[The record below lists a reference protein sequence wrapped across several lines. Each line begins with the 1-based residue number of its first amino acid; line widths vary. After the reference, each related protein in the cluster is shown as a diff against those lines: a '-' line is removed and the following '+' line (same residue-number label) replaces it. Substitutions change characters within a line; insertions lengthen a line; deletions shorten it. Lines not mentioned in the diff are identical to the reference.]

1 MNVNQAA
8 DMRVMWGILQ
18 SKIAANDLPFVMALL
33 RNLEPDPR
41 HPEDT
46 PPQTLVNE
54 PAIYSRTFDSHV
66 APLHY
71 AVIHNKPDIVKA
83 MIDKGLDVNVESFN
97 QAGDVPPITPFGF
110 AAIYGNEA
118 IARMLLDRGA
128 EIPNLNWA
136 EKVIIAR
143 KAGKGLA
150 EFLINYGS
158 RFEPEEEENPDSPRP
173 RQAIDE
179 GLREH
184 VRKYIE
190 DRRKAIGQV
199 MVEKRMPQKVIGKK
213 VMEFTGLNGGKRR
226 SRLNKKTRRTK
237 RKRGYTKRR

>member
-8 DMRVMWGILQ
+8 DMRVTWKMMQ
-18 SKIAANDLPFVMALL
+18 TKIANGDQEFVMALL
-33 RNLEPDPR
+33 RNLGPG
-41 HPEDT
+41 
-46 PPQTLVNE
+46 LVNY
-54 PAIYSRTFDSHV
+54 PAIYSITFDSLV

-83 MIDKGLDVNVESFN
+83 MIDKVLDVNVESHN
-97 QAGDVPPITPFGF
+97 QSGDVPPITPFGF

-118 IARMLLDRGA
+118 IARMLLDNGA

-173 RQAIDE
+173 PQAIDE

-213 VMEFTGLNGGKRR
+213 VMEFTGLNGGRR
-226 SRLNKKTRRTK
+226 SRLNKKTRRSK